1 MIVVIGGTP
10 GSGKTTVAERF
21 AERYGYVLVSAG
33 AMFRQMAAAHGKDI
47 VAYSGEAERDHSIDR
62 ELDRRVL
69 EDVLRHDTF
78 GSDVIVD
85 GRIQGHLLALR
96 GVPCLK
102 VWIDAPADLRADRV
116 AGRDGKTVD
125 EARTEIS
132 FRERSERTR
141 YLAIYGIEVRDT
153 NAYDLVVDSA
163 GKAPEDIVELVWSRV
178 AA

>member
-96 GVPCLK
+96 GVSCLK

-116 AGRDGKTVD
+116 AGRDGKTV
-125 EARTEIS
+125 
-132 FRERSERTR
+132 RSEERR
-141 YLAIYGIEVRDT
+141 V
-153 NAYDLVVDSA
+153 
-163 GKAPEDIVELVWSRV
+163 GKECRSR
-178 AA
+178 